1 MKEIMLTTIDYIPGI
16 EFEVLGIVIGNKL
29 NWFKSKKSAS
39 IALDRLKEQ
48 ANKLGANAVVG
59 IRPDTTSTGSQ
70 CYIGTAIRFKK

>member
-16 EFEVLGIVIGNKL
+16 EFEVLGIVIANKL
-29 NWFKSKKSAS
+29 NWFKSKKST
-39 IALDRLKEQ
+39 ILALIKLKEE
-48 ANKLGANAVVG
+48 ASLLGADAVVG